1 MATIT
6 IDGKEYDVDK
16 LSDEAK
22 NQLGALQF
30 SDAEIQRLQA
40 QLAMMQTARVA
51 YANALK
57 IALEKGAAAAPS
69 ISLAGDTIQFS

>member
-1 MATIT
+1 MANIT

-16 LSDEAK
+16 LSDEVK

-30 SDAEIQRLQA
+30 SDSEIQRLQA
-40 QLAMMQTARVA
+40 QLAMMQTARAA

-57 IALEKGAAAAPS
+57 AALEKGSAAAPAM
-69 ISLAGDTIQFS
+69 SLTGDTIQFN

>member
-1 MATIT
+1 MANIT

-16 LSDEAK
+16 LSDEVK
-22 NQLGALQF
+22 GQLGALQF

-40 QLAMMQTARVA
+40 QLAMMQTSRGA

-57 IALEKGAAAAPS
+57 TALEKGNAAAPS
-69 ISLAGDTIQFS
+69 LSLQGDTIQFN

>member
-1 MATIT
+1 VANIT

-16 LSDEAK
+16 LSDEVK
-22 NQLGALQF
+22 GQLGALQF

-40 QLAMMQTARVA
+40 QLAMMQTARGA

-57 IALEKGAAAAPS
+57 TALEKGSAAAPS
-69 ISLAGDTIQFS
+69 LSLQGDTIQFN